1 MTNLKE
7 IVAGYLDQIIS
18 YRRDIHT
25 HPELGYDEHRTSAL
39 IADALEAIGIPTI
52 RGVGKTGVVGV
63 IEGKKPGKV
72 IALRADIDALPI
84 TETTGLEYASVNQGI
99 SHSCGHDMHT
109 AMLLGAAHVLWEIKD
124 QLKGTVKLVFQPAE
138 ESNPTGGAP
147 GMIKDGV
154 LDNPKVDA
162 MVALH
167 VWPQYET
174 GTAAIKPGPMMAASD
189 RIFIDIKG
197 RSSHGSAPEDG
208 VDAIVMASAVVGA
221 LQTIVSRNVGPLD
234 SAVVTIGKISGGDR
248 YNVICSDVSLEGTVR
263 NLNPAVRDAMP
274 GRIEQIIA
282 GITSAMGGS
291 YAFRYVNGY
300 PPVVNDKAMADLVL
314 GSMQKVLGTGAMIP
328 ERSALG
334 GEDFS
339 FFCEQLPCAYFWLGC
354 RKPGL
359 SFDQIAPIHN
369 GGFCPDED
377 ALPIGVEIMVQS
389 VLDFLGC

>member
-7 IVAGYLDQIIS
+7 VVAGYLDKIVA
-18 YRRDIHT
+18 YRRDIHA
-25 HPELGYDEHRTSAL
+25 HPELGYNEHRTSAL
-39 IADALEAIGIPTI
+39 IADTLESIGITTL
-52 RGVGKTGVVGV
+52 RGVGKTGVIGI
-63 IEGKKPGKV
+63 IEGGKPGKV
-72 IALRADIDALPI
+72 IALRADIDALPMA
-84 TETTGLEYASVNQGI
+84 ETTGLAYASVNQGV

-109 AMLLGAAHVLWEIKD
+109 AMLLGAAHVLWEIRD

-147 GMIKDGV
+147 GMIEDGV
-154 LDNPKVDA
+154 LENPKVDA

-189 RIFIDIKG
+189 RIFIDVKG

-263 NLNPAVRDAMP
+263 NLNPTVRNAMP
-274 GRIEQIIA
+274 ERIERIVS
-282 GITSAMGGS
+282 GVTSAMGGS
-291 YAFRYVNGY
+291 YQFRYVNGY
-300 PPVVNDKAMADLVL
+300 PPVVNDKAMADMVL
-314 GSMQKVLGTGAMIP
+314 GSMQKVLGAGAMVP

-339 FFCEQLPCAYFWLGC
+339 FFCERLPCAYFWLGC
-354 RKPGL
+354 RKPGVP
-359 SFDQIAPIHN
+359 FDQISPIHN
-369 GGFCPDED
+369 GGFSPDEN
-377 ALPIGVEIMVQS
+377 ALPIGVEIIVQS
-389 VLDFLGC
+389 ALDFLGC